1 MSDLAFT
8 LSGEPFEVPNTA
20 GGWRVRRLKPKGA
33 PDVVYGLE
41 GIPLVLPIDADMA
54 DLRREARTEGRYR
67 LDLVDD
73 HNRVIPNTS
82 AAYVCIHASE
92 PPAEPSP
99 TARPVPP
106 STDHAVI
113 EAMRLN
119 SELARSIVDKFP
131 LMLESAAALVRAA
144 DGAGMPAREP
154 RALPE
159 PRERQ
164 EDEDEEAED
173 EEDEDEGE
181 VEMEDPASKAKASSW
196 AGLLETLIPFVA
208 PALMNALTSGKL
220 QLPGGLGALF
230 DCRRASPKA
239 SAAGARTANPPAA
252 VPAPDQRVPAPARRS
267 TSSVRVVPR
276 DATPITGEVTSARA
290 SGSRDVAR
298 AAGGRTPV
306 RTTGPRVVLQAAA
319 GPRDVT
325 QDVSGAAPIR
335 AVGSR
340 DAMQAAGEVAAMR
353 AIDPHNTMQAAGE
366 VAAVRAA
373 GSRGVTHSPA
383 ETAATHAA
391 DPRDAMQAISDGA
404 AMRAAGLQLAAQAV
418 NAAAPARAFAPHVAA
433 QAMDAAAPARAFA
446 PHVAAQAVD
455 AAAPARAFAPHV
467 AAQAVDAAAPAR
479 AFAPHVAAPVAN
491 ELAKHE
497 EDPELEFESELESE
511 LESESESESEP
522 APELSTEATTD
533 LPTLDPAAIAHFVA
547 IQGALTFREGMLAR
561 ALAAELSP
569 SEMRAWLTELRTL
582 SVPDAVAK
590 IREVIGA
597 DDSGNTGG
605 VS

>member
-73 HNRVIPNTS
+73 HNRVIPNTP

-99 TARPVPP
+99 TARPVSP

-154 RALPE
+154 RVLPE
-159 PRERQ
+159 PREQQ
-164 EDEDEEAED
+164 EDEDQEAED

-181 VEMEDPASKAKASSW
+181 VEMEEPAPKAKASSW

-252 VPAPDQRVPAPARRS
+252 VPTPEQRVPAPARRS
-267 TSSVRVVPR
+267 TSPVRVVPR
-276 DATPITGEVTSARA
+276 DTTPITGKVTSMRA
-290 SGSRDVAR
+290 SGPRDVA

-306 RTTGPRVVLQAAA
+306 RATGPRVVLQAAA
-319 GPRDVT
+319 DPRDLA
-325 QDVSGAAPIR
+325 QAASGAAPIR
-335 AVGSR
+335 VVGSR
-340 DAMQAAGEVAAMR
+340 DAMQAAGEVAAMS
-353 AIDPHNTMQAAGE
+353 AIGPHDTMQAASE
-366 VAAVRAA
+366 AAAMHATVPRDATQAA
-373 GSRGVTHSPA
+373 GEAMS
-383 ETAATHAA
+383 THAA
-391 DPRDAMQAISDGA
+391 DPGDAMQTMSDGA
-404 AMRAAGLQLAAQAV
+404 AIRAAGL
-418 NAAAPARAFAPHVAA
+418 HVT
-433 QAMDAAAPARAFA
+433 
-446 PHVAAQAVD
+446 AQAVD
-455 AAAPARAFAPHV
+455 AAAPARAFV
-467 AAQAVDAAAPAR
+467 
-479 AFAPHVAAPVAN
+479 PHVAAPVVN
-491 ELAKHE
+491 EPAEHE
-497 EDPELEFESELESE
+497 EDPE
-511 LESESESESEP
+511 LESESESELEPESESESELEFEP
-522 APELSTEATTD
+522 APESTEASAD

-561 ALAAELSP
+561 ALAAELSAA
-569 SEMRAWLTELRTL
+569 ELRAWLAELRTL
-582 SVPDAVAK
+582 SVPEAVAK
-590 IREVIGA
+590 IRGVLDP
-597 DDSGNTGG
+597 DDSGNISGG

>member
-8 LSGEPFEVPNTA
+8 LSGEPFEVPDTA

-73 HNRVIPNTS
+73 HNRGIPNTS

-92 PPAEPSP
+92 LPAEPSP
-99 TARPVPP
+99 TARPVSP

-119 SELARSIVDKFP
+119 TELARSIVDKFP

-144 DGAGMPAREP
+144 DGAGMPARVP

-159 PRERQ
+159 PRERV
-164 EDEDEEAED
+164 EDDED
-173 EEDEDEGE
+173 EEDEDEDEEEDEGEDE
-181 VEMEDPASKAKASSW
+181 VEIEETPPKAKASSW

-208 PALMNALTSGKL
+208 PAIMNALSSGKL
-220 QLPGGLGALF
+220 QLPGGLGALL

-239 SAAGARTANPPAA
+239 SATGARTANTPAG

-267 TSSVRVVPR
+267 TSPVRVVPR
-276 DATPITGEVTSARA
+276 DTTPMTEEVASMRA
-290 SGSRDVAR
+290 SGPRDVAR
-298 AAGGRTPV
+298 PAGGVVSMRAS
-306 RTTGPRVVLQAAA
+306 GPRVAMQAAA

-325 QDVSGAAPIR
+325 KAAGEAASIR
-335 AVGSR
+335 AVILR
-340 DAMQAAGEVAAMR
+340 DAMQAAGEAAPMRAIGPSVATHAAGDAALMRAAGPHVATQAAADPHMATQAAGEAAAMR
-353 AIDPHNTMQAAGE
+353 AVGSRDVMQA
-366 VAAVRAA
+366 
-373 GSRGVTHSPA
+373 PA
-383 ETAATHAA
+383 ETASTHAA
-391 DPRDAMQAISDGA
+391 DPRDAMQAMGDAA
-404 AMRAAGLQLAAQAV
+404 AMRAPG
-418 NAAAPARAFAPHVAA
+418 PHVAA
-433 QAMDAAAPARAFA
+433 QAADAAAPARTFV
-446 PHVAAQAVD
+446 PHVATP
-455 AAAPARAFAPHV
+455 AASEPA
-467 AAQAVDAAAPAR
+467 
-479 AFAPHVAAPVAN
+479 
-491 ELAKHE
+491 EHE
-497 EDPELEFESELESE
+497 EDPELEPEQDPE
-511 LESESESESEP
+511 LESESELDPEPES
-522 APELSTEATTD
+522 STEATAE
-533 LPTLDPAAIAHFVA
+533 LPMLDPAAIAHFVA

-569 SEMRAWLTELRTL
+569 PEMRAWLAELRRL

-590 IREVIGA
+590 IREVLGA

>member
-41 GIPLVLPIDADMA
+41 GIPLVLPIDSDMA

-73 HNRVIPNTS
+73 HNRVIPNTP

-99 TARPVPP
+99 TARPVSS

-181 VEMEDPASKAKASSW
+181 VEMEEPAPKAKASSW

-252 VPAPDQRVPAPARRS
+252 VPASDQRGPAPARRS
-267 TSSVRVVPR
+267 PSPVRVVPR
-276 DATPITGEVTSARA
+276 DTTPMTGKVTSMRA
-290 SGSRDVAR
+290 SGPRDVA

-306 RTTGPRVVLQAAA
+306 RATSPRVVLQAAA
-319 GPRDVT
+319 DPRDLA
-325 QDVSGAAPIR
+325 QAASGAAPIR
-335 AVGSR
+335 VVGSR

-353 AIDPHNTMQAAGE
+353 AIGPHEAMKAASEAAAMRAVVPRDAMQAASEVAPTRAIVPHDTAGE
-366 VAAVRAA
+366 VAAVHAA
-373 GSRGVTHSPA
+373 RSHGVTQSPA

-391 DPRDAMQAISDGA
+391 DPRDAMQAMNDAA
-404 AMRAAGLQLAAQAV
+404 AMRASGL
-418 NAAAPARAFAPHVAA
+418 HI
-433 QAMDAAAPARAFA
+433 
-446 PHVAAQAVD
+446 AAQAVD
-455 AAAPARAFAPHV
+455 AAAPARAFVPHV
-467 AAQAVDAAAPAR
+467 AAQAVDAAAPTR
-479 AFAPHVAAPVAN
+479 AFVPHVAAPVAN
-491 ELAKHE
+491 ELAEYE
-497 EDPELEFESELESE
+497 EDTE
-511 LESESESESEP
+511 LESESESELEFEP
-522 APELSTEATTD
+522 APESSTEATAD

-569 SEMRAWLTELRTL
+569 SEMRAWLAELRRL

-590 IREVIGA
+590 IREVLGA